1 MSSDI
6 FQNENKTPDAMPTV
20 AAPRGCIE
28 THREVILP
36 CKNLPKMHDAWNDDA
51 CTTQFSRVWVLGFL
65 LCARACVLLGRLLA
79 IKAFSFHNCASTRM
93 IVTLS
98 DILKALTQSSLG
110 ASEVRD
116 QCPEG
121 FVAKA
126 WTR

>member
-1 MSSDI
+1 MNHHGDGLMSWFESRCAARQSCIDVSAWQALDI
-6 FQNENKTPDAMPTV
+6 QTRFAINVYFHRGRKHSLRQGLILAASLSLYFHSSLLHIADTIV
-20 AAPRGCIE
+20 AAP
-28 THREVILP
+28 
-36 CKNLPKMHDAWNDDA
+36 
-51 CTTQFSRVWVLGFL
+51 
-65 LCARACVLLGRLLA
+65 
-79 IKAFSFHNCASTRM
+79 TRM

-116 QCPEG
+116 QCSEG